1 MNVHEYQAKKLLR
14 HHGLVFPEGIVATT
28 AAEAEAAADSMQSE
42 FWVVKAQIA
51 AGDRERYGGIK
62 KAHSRQEVGSIAR
75 SLLGSNLVTSQTG
88 EQGMLVK
95 KVYVEQG
102 CDVNREMYLA
112 ILVDRTA
119 EVLKFLAASTGG
131 TGIED
136 QDVREIVDVSVTLG
150 QTLEA
155 DELQGLTE
163 ALNLDKE
170 VADQFQKICLQL
182 YQALV
187 ENDALLIELN
197 PLALTSEG
205 QLTALDVKMEIDDN
219 ALIRHEEFNE
229 LLEEIRDPNRVFR
242 AQAGYNFVRLSGD
255 IGLVVGGAGLALA
268 TMDAVKLNGGEPA
281 NFLDLPPVATRANVI
296 DAVKKIL
303 EQPSLSCLL
312 VNIIGGGLARCDT
325 VAEGLITVFREGA
338 IQCPLVVRF
347 EGTAKDHAVV
357 LMRNAKLPFMPA
369 RDMKDAV
376 ERAIKISQGK

>member
-1 MNVHEYQAKKLLR
+1 MYVYEYRAKKLLR
-14 HHGLVFPEGIVATT
+14 NHGLVFPEGIVAAT
-28 AAEAEAAADSMQSE
+28 AEEAEAAVASIQSE

-62 KAHSRQEVGSIAR
+62 KVRSKQEAGSIAR
-75 SLLGSNLVTSQTG
+75 SLLGSTLVTSQTG

-102 CDVNREMYLA
+102 CDVKKEMYLA

-131 TGIED
+131 TGIEE

-150 QTLEA
+150 QTLDA
-155 DELQGLTE
+155 DDLQGLID
-163 ALNLDKE
+163 ALNLEKE
-170 VADQFQKICLQL
+170 LADQFQKICLQL
-182 YQALV
+182 HQALI

-197 PLALTSEG
+197 PLALTSDG

-229 LLEEIRDPNRVFR
+229 LLAEIRDPNRVFR

-268 TMDAVKLNGGEPA
+268 TIDAVKLNGGEPA

-376 ERAIKISQGK
+376 ERAIRISQGK

>member
-1 MNVHEYQAKKLLR
+1 MYVYEYRAKKLLR
-14 HHGLVFPEGIVATT
+14 NHGLVFPEGIVAAT
-28 AAEAEAAADSMQSE
+28 AEEAEAAVASIQSE

-62 KAHSRQEVGSIAR
+62 KVRSKQEAGSIAR
-75 SLLGSNLVTSQTG
+75 SLLGSTLATSQTG
-88 EQGMLVK
+88 KQGMLVK

-102 CDVNREMYLA
+102 CDVQKELYLA

-150 QTLEA
+150 QTLDA
-155 DELQGLTE
+155 DKLQGLIE
-163 ALNLDKE
+163 ALNLEKE
-170 VADQFQKICLQL
+170 LADQFQKICLQL
-182 YQALV
+182 HQALI

-197 PLALTSEG
+197 PLALTNDG

-229 LLEEIRDPNRVFR
+229 LLAEIRDPNRVFR

-376 ERAIKISQGK
+376 ERAIRISQGK